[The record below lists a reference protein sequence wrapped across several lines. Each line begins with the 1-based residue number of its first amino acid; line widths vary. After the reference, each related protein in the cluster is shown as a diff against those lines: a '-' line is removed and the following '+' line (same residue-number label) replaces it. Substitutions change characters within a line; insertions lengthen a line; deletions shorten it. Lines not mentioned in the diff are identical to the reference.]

1 MPKILLTGF
10 EPWDHWP
17 HNPSGDIAWALNGEI
32 IGGCEVVSAILPV
45 KHGEDMALVKPLI
58 DTHQPLAV
66 VSLGLHGA
74 ASVLHV
80 ERVAINLKVMEGHD
94 YPVLDGAPDAYFAT
108 LPTREMVAN
117 IQETAQVPAKLTYS
131 AGTFLCNHI
140 MYQVLH
146 YISVLGLDV
155 KAGFI
160 HIPPTPD
167 MVLGTHK
174 ASMSLADTQRGVVAG
189 LQVVAKN
196 VNVLAL

>member
-1 MPKILLTGF
+1 MSTILVTGF

-17 HNPSGDIAWALNGEI
+17 HNPSGDIALALNGKT
-32 IGGCEVVSAILPV
+32 IGGCEIVSAILPV
-45 KHGEDMALVKPLI
+45 KHGEDMAMVKPLI
-58 DTHQPLAV
+58 DTYQPLAI
-66 VSLGLHGA
+66 VSLGRHGA
-74 ASVLHV
+74 ASGLHV
-80 ERVAINLKVMEGHD
+80 GRVAVNLKVIAGHD
-94 YPVLDGAPDAYFAT
+94 YPVVDGGPDAYFAT
-108 LPTREMVAN
+108 LPTREMVAVMN
-117 IQETAQVPAKLTYS
+117 ETTQIPAQLTYS

-146 YISVLGLDV
+146 HCAVNDLDV

-160 HIPPTPD
+160 HLPPTPD

-196 VNVLAL
+196 VNVLPL